1 MNMRKSHNLEA
12 VRQFRFYLSAM
23 PTLPSCPEPAEPAD
37 AVISRTRR
45 WLETAVIGL
54 NLCPFA
60 KAVHVREQIA
70 WRVSTATS
78 QAELAEDLRAALR
91 ELAAAD
97 AERLDTLL
105 LIHPGVLADF
115 DDYNAF
121 LAQADRIVRK
131 LRLEGEL
138 QVASFHP
145 DYQFAD
151 SAPDQVD
158 NATNRSP
165 YPMLHLLRESSIE
178 RAVASYPDPER
189 IYARNIAS
197 LRKLG
202 WTGWQDLAR
211 AWQAHSPA
219 QNHPQNGDN
228 LSPAAVDK
236 LGDTPGTIEKMP
248 YGANT

>member
-1 MNMRKSHNLEA
+1 MSIPPPRPASA
-12 VRQFRFYLSAM
+12 QF
-23 PTLPSCPEPAEPAD
+23 
-37 AVISRTRR
+37 VIAQTRR

-60 KAVHVREQIA
+60 KAVHVREQIGYC
-70 WRVSTATS
+70 VSAATS
-78 QAELAEDLRAALR
+78 PAELADDLRRELR
-91 ELAAAD
+91 ALAAANP
-97 AERLDTLL
+97 AAVDTVL
-105 LIHPGVLADF
+105 LIHPTVLTDF

-145 DYQFAD
+145 EYQFAD
-151 SAPDQVD
+151 TAPDDVD

-165 YPMLHLLRESSIE
+165 YPMLHLLREDSIA
-178 RAVASYPDPER
+178 RAVAAYPDPER

-211 AWQAHSPA
+211 AWSPDA
-219 QNHPQNGDN
+219 PECG
-228 LSPAAVDK
+228 
-236 LGDTPGTIEKMP
+236 
-248 YGANT
+248 

>member
-1 MNMRKSHNLEA
+1 M
-12 VRQFRFYLSAM
+12 
-23 PTLPSCPEPAEPAD
+23 
-37 AVISRTRR
+37 
-45 WLETAVIGL
+45 IGL

-60 KAVHVREQIA
+60 KAVHVREQIGY
-70 WRVSTATS
+70 RVSVATS
-78 QAELAEDLRAALR
+78 PSALADELRAALR

-97 AERLDTLL
+97 PAKLDTLL

-115 DDYNAF
+115 GDYNTF
-121 LAQADRIVRK
+121 LAQADRIVHK
-131 LRLEGEL
+131 LRLDGEL

-151 SAPDQVD
+151 TEADDVD

-189 IYARNIAS
+189 IYARNIAA

-202 WTGWQDLAR
+202 WTGWQDLAQ
-211 AWQAHSPA
+211 AWQARPA
-219 QNHPQNGDN
+219 ETKIGDN

-248 YGANT
+248 FGANT

>member
-12 VRQFRFYLSAM
+12 VRQSRFYLSAM
-23 PTLPSCPEPAEPAD
+23 STLPSCPEPAD
-37 AVISRTRR
+37 AVIARTRR

-70 WRVSTATS
+70 WRVSHATS

-97 AERLDTLL
+97 AEQLDTLL

-115 DDYNAF
+115 DDYNGF

-151 SAPDQVD
+151 SAADQVD

-202 WTGWQDLAR
+202 WTGWHDLAR
-211 AWQAHSPA
+211 AWQP
-219 QNHPQNGDN
+219 QTQPQNGDN

>member
-1 MNMRKSHNLEA
+1 MS
-12 VRQFRFYLSAM
+12 
-23 PTLPSCPEPAEPAD
+23 TLPRSSDPD
-37 AVISRTRR
+37 DVVIARTRR

-60 KAVHVREQIA
+60 KAVHVRDQIA
-70 WRVSTATS
+70 YRVSTATD
-78 QAELAEDLRAALR
+78 AAALAVDLRAALR
-91 ELAAAD
+91 DLAAAD
-97 AERLDTLL
+97 PSVCDTVL
-105 LIHPGVLADF
+105 LIHPAALADF

-145 DYQFAD
+145 NYQFAD
-151 SAPDQVD
+151 ASPDAVD

-165 YPMLHLLRESSIE
+165 YPMLHLLREDSIE
-178 RAVASYPDPER
+178 RAVAAYPDPER
-189 IYARNIAS
+189 IYARNIDS

-211 AWQAHSPA
+211 AWEAPVPLQ
-219 QNHPQNGDN
+219 D
-228 LSPAAVDK
+228 
-236 LGDTPGTIEKMP
+236 
-248 YGANT
+248 

>member
-1 MNMRKSHNLEA
+1 
-12 VRQFRFYLSAM
+12 M
-23 PTLPSCPEPAEPAD
+23 PTLPSCPESD
-37 AVISRTRR
+37 DTVIARTRN

-60 KAVHVREQIA
+60 KAVHVREQIGY
-70 WRVSTATS
+70 RVSTACSTT
-78 QAELAEDLRAALR
+78 ELADELRDALKA
-91 ELAAAD
+91 LAAAD
-97 AERLDTLL
+97 PARLDTIL
-105 LIHPGVLADF
+105 LIHPKVLGDF
-115 DDYNAF
+115 HDYNAF
-121 LAQADRIVRK
+121 LAQADRIVHK

-151 SAPDQVD
+151 TEADDVD

-189 IYARNIAS
+189 IYARNIDS

-202 WTGWQDLAR
+202 WTGWQTLAQS
-211 AWQAHSPA
+211 WGPKPA
-219 QNHPQNGDN
+219 D
-228 LSPAAVDK
+228 
-236 LGDTPGTIEKMP
+236 
-248 YGANT
+248 

>member
-1 MNMRKSHNLEA
+1 MS
-12 VRQFRFYLSAM
+12 
-23 PTLPSCPEPAEPAD
+23 TLPCCPESED
-37 AVISRTRR
+37 TVIARTRN

-60 KAVHVREQIA
+60 KAVHVREQIGYQ
-70 WRVSTATS
+70 VSAACSTT
-78 QAELAEDLRAALR
+78 ELADELRDALKA
-91 ELAAAD
+91 LASAD
-97 AERLDTLL
+97 PAKLDTIL
-105 LIHPGVLADF
+105 LIHPGMLGDF
-115 DDYNAF
+115 QDYNAF
-121 LAQADRIVRK
+121 LGQADRIIRK

-151 SAPDQVD
+151 TEADDVD

-189 IYARNIAS
+189 IYARNIDS

-202 WTGWQDLAR
+202 WTGWHTLAKS
-211 AWQAHSPA
+211 WGPTPA
-219 QNHPQNGDN
+219 D
-228 LSPAAVDK
+228 
-236 LGDTPGTIEKMP
+236 
-248 YGANT
+248 

>member
-1 MNMRKSHNLEA
+1 
-12 VRQFRFYLSAM
+12 M
-23 PTLPSCPEPAEPAD
+23 PTLPSFPESD
-37 AVISRTRR
+37 DTVIARTRN

-60 KAVHVREQIA
+60 KAVHVREQIGY
-70 WRVSTATS
+70 RVSAACSTT
-78 QAELAEDLRAALR
+78 ELADELRNALKA
-91 ELAAAD
+91 LAAAD
-97 AERLDTLL
+97 PAKLDTIL
-105 LIHPGVLADF
+105 LIHPGVLGDF
-115 DDYNAF
+115 HDYNAF

-151 SAPDQVD
+151 TEADDVD

-189 IYARNIAS
+189 IYARNIKS

-202 WTGWQDLAR
+202 WTGWQTLAQS
-211 AWQAHSPA
+211 WGPKPA
-219 QNHPQNGDN
+219 D
-228 LSPAAVDK
+228 
-236 LGDTPGTIEKMP
+236 
-248 YGANT
+248 